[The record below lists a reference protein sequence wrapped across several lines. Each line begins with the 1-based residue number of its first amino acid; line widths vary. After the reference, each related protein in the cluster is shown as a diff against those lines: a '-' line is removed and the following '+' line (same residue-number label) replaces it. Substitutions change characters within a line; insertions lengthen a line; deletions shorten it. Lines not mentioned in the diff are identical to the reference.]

1 MIYICTMKNM
11 VSSTAAVR
19 APWSD
24 WAFDNKLRCTF
35 PIHCN
40 SIGLILIDSIS
51 WHIAK
56 LFLNL
61 INSMIFEDSGLLRR
75 VVVSRFMVNGVW
87 KAFNS
92 AIFRRKMTELHHKSL
107 TQWHDITS
115 QKNSVLRNTVLR
127 TSNLAYIICS
137 ECTVLN
143 EIITF

>member
-1 MIYICTMKNM
+1 MIYNCTIKNM

-24 WAFDNKLRCTF
+24 WNCDNKLLCTF

-61 INSMIFEDSGLLRR
+61 INCMIFEDSGLLRY

-87 KAFNS
+87 EAFNS
-92 AIFRRKMTELHHKSL
+92 AIFIRKMTELHRKPL
-107 TQWHDITS
+107 TQQHNITS
-115 QKNSVLRNTVLR
+115 QKNWMLWNTALR
-127 TSNLAYIICS
+127 TSNIAYMICS
-137 ECTVLN
+137 ECKVLI